1 MPLRIV
7 SLNLPALLRILRR
20 GRTFN
25 GGDAMNV
32 DICITRA
39 ICFTLKEYGIERLAR
54 WTLSV
59 ARRRMRLARSR
70 RACHV

>member
-1 MPLRIV
+1 
-7 SLNLPALLRILRR
+7 
-20 GRTFN
+20 
-25 GGDAMNV
+25 MNI

-39 ICFTLKEYGIERLAR
+39 ICCTLKEYGIERLGR

-70 RACHV
+70 HAFHV